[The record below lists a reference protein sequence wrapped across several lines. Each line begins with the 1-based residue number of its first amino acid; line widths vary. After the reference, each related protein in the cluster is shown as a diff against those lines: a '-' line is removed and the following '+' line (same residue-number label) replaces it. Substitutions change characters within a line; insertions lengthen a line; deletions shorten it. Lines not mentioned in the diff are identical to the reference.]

1 MHCACH
7 DWTRQGTEGF
17 LGYDM
22 CQGPDAWPQGEVS
35 IMRLDPDGC
44 LVRRHRASDIT
55 IAEDTGAGE
64 TANRQRDA
72 MRHTSAKKCK
82 RVCKGEVFPLDRS
95 LLMGVPPLHDDDMVW
110 VRQLLATE

>member
-7 DWTRQGTEGF
+7 DWTRQGIESF
-17 LGYDM
+17 LGHM
-22 CQGPDAWPQGEVS
+22 ACQGPDAWPYGEVS

-44 LVRRHRASDIT
+44 LVRRLGASDIPT
-55 IAEDTGAGE
+55 IEDTGAGE
-64 TANRQRDA
+64 TANRQRSA

-95 LLMGVPPLHDDDMVW
+95 LLMGVPP
-110 VRQLLATE
+110 